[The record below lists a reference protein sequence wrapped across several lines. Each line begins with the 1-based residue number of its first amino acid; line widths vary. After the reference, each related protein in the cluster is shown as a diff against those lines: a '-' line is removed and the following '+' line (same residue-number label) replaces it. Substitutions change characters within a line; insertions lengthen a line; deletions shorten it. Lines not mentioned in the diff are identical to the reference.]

1 MHVGKNKASIELYKK
16 RVLEYPDDPDE
27 YLLLIK
33 VYLYADQVE
42 EAKKAINAVKK
53 SVMMK
58 SNTFVSPVT
67 YTPDWGKQKKH
78 LNAGKS
84 RS

>member
-1 MHVGKNKASIELYKK
+1 MVGKNKASIELYKK

-42 EAKKAINAVKK
+42 EAKKAIDAVKK
-53 SVMMK
+53 VDERQL
-58 SNTFVSPVT
+58 
-67 YTPDWGKQKKH
+67 PDSLK
-78 LNAGKS
+78 LS
-84 RS
+84 RRDHPNEEHSHA